1 MFARYCEKAHE
12 HWSDIEL
19 ILKSLDPPLEMYAHF
34 LVRDRHLPLV
44 ELLKN
49 EVHNNFKAISEQK

>member
-1 MFARYCEKAHE
+1 
-12 HWSDIEL
+12 
-19 ILKSLDPPLEMYAHF
+19 MYAHF